1 MPLAEAKGAAI
12 YPPTPLPRH
21 CEARSTVA
29 ACSSSSEADGFSTAG
44 LWHARSSALTSAEQA
59 SRSDLVRVRVRVR
72 VNPNPNP
79 SPSPNPSPNPN
90 PNPSP
95 NQVRREEL
103 RAQRGRGGAAQHAQ
117 QLLHREQPHWLG

>member
-72 VNPNPNP
+72 VT
-79 SPSPNPSPNPN
+79 
-90 PNPSP
+90 
-95 NQVRREEL
+95 VRVRVRVRVSVPAEQRALAEDLEAEGEHDHAEETH
-103 RAQRGRGGAAQHAQ
+103 QHVA
-117 QLLHREQPHWLG
+117 WLAH

>member
-72 VNPNPNP
+72 VNVDPNP
-79 SPSPNPSPNPN
+79 SPDPSPNPN
-90 PNPSP
+90 PNLHQAAAKKLMADCVPDKLP
-95 NQVRREEL
+95 NLTWWRC
-103 RAQRGRGGAAQHAQ
+103 RGDVGLDVG
-117 QLLHREQPHWLG
+117 EM